1 MAEVEWKGAIWRA
14 AYGDLSVK
22 ELLTILKG
30 FGPMET
36 LEFEKVGFSR
46 GQISISLSSEGL
58 KQVTLYYLEVF
69 SDKKQGAGRAT
80 LQWLNKIFKGKL
92 YVEDP
97 GVIHVK
103 NADDESLLFWIKM
116 YREGLIEALDN
127 ERCPLH
133 AGMSEVEIDKAEESI
148 RAKLDRA
155 LDLSRKIS
163 SCTP

>member
-1 MAEVEWKGAIWRA
+1 
-14 AYGDLSVK
+14 
-22 ELLTILKG
+22 
-30 FGPMET
+30 MET

-46 GQISISLSSEGL
+46 GQISISLSSEGS
-58 KQVTLYYLEVF
+58 KQITLYFLEVF
-69 SDKKQGAGRAT
+69 TGKQQGSGRAT

-133 AGMSEVEIDKAEESI
+133 AGMSAADIDSAEKGI
-148 RAKLDRA
+148 RAELEKARSSDE
-155 LDLSRKIS
+155 KIP
-163 SCTP
+163 SCAP